1 MDPNEL
7 RQRAELAAVLI
18 CPNRTLA
25 RQFVATI
32 PETRA
37 FQLIA
42 DVDSYP
48 SVRQLDSRLRQLRP
62 DVVLLDLSADTEK
75 AVELISAVAAIR
87 PAIHVI
93 GLHQHNDAAVII
105 RSLRAGSTEFLCAP
119 FDVESQSTVVS
130 RIVRLR
136 QSDDQST
143 LSRGQIYSFVGAKA
157 EDVRI
162 SVETSGSPQVVVYAA
177 SARAGGGVFSLAS
190 SASNFGSCL
199 YPLTRR
205 KFLSASHRLA
215 LTQRSR

>member
-25 RQFVATI
+25 QQFVATI

-75 AVELISAVAAIR
+75 AVDLISAVAAIR

-136 QSDDQST
+136 QSDDQSA

-157 EDVRI
+157 NTVDLRRK
-162 SVETSGSPQVVVYAA
+162 GDNLNFLALAA
-177 SARAGGGVFSLAS
+177 DGGARAQRIAAHLALDAARGGGGREWRPPAPRAV
-190 SASNFGSCL
+190 
-199 YPLTRR
+199 RR
-205 KFLSASHRLA
+205 APAGETLF
-215 LTQRSR
+215 